1 MATGSIKNNAPVRF
15 SLTSAGHSSSG
26 GFGIYYPESK
36 LVMFYA
42 ECSMGSDGNLGTAI
56 AIIPSP
62 YRPTTAVSSGVFGR
76 IGQSN
81 GGSFTTH
88 MFNIDTSGNIKEGAT
103 SNFRNAD
110 VCGSYTI

>member
-1 MATGSIKNNAPVRF
+1 MATGTIKNTAPVKF
-15 SLTSAGHSSSG
+15 ALTSAGHSSSG
-26 GFGIYYPESK
+26 GFGIYFPDSR
-36 LVMFYA
+36 LVVFMA
-42 ECSMGSDGNLGTAI
+42 ECSMGSDGNTGTAI

-62 YRPTTAVSSGVFGR
+62 YRPTAQVSGGCFGR

-88 MFNIDTSGNIKEGAT
+88 MFNIDTSGNIKQGAT

-110 VCGSYTI
+110 VYGAYTI